1 MEKKKIVS
9 TILSF
14 IIIGGGLLA
23 YVISAFLNIIH
34 ITGIIPLKE
43 AGRVLNK
50 GEYVEIE
57 VEDIEFIGN
66 VTNSYGFIPTGK
78 EYYYV
83 AMDKENNAAYFL
95 RASKNLKYKDTPVI
109 IKGKVRSVDS
119 SVSRSFGDSVDAKTY
134 EGFYKSYTD
143 QYLMIDCTVGFQ
155 SILCLIATFCI
166 VLGIVLM
173 IANPAI
179 RNTPVNQLT
188 GPQKA
193 LPVIGII
200 IIMAGLVLAL
210 YTTTF
215 IF

>member
-9 TILSF
+9 TILSV
-14 IIIGGGLLA
+14 ILIGGGLLA
-23 YVISAFLNIIH
+23 YVINAFLNIIH
-34 ITGIIPLKE
+34 YTGIIPLKDAE
-43 AGRVLNK
+43 RILNK
-50 GEYVEIE
+50 GEYVQIEID
-57 VEDIEFIGN
+57 DISYIGN

-78 EYYYV
+78 EYYY
-83 AMDKENNAAYFL
+83 AATDNENNAVYFV
-95 RASKNLKYKDTPVI
+95 RASKSFRFKNTPIV
-109 IKGKVRSVDS
+109 IKGKVRSVDT
-119 SVSRSFGDSVDAKTY
+119 SVSRSFGDGVDAKTY

-155 SILCLIATFCI
+155 SVLCIIATLCI

-173 IANPAI
+173 LANPAI

-193 LPVIGII
+193 IPVIGII

>member
-9 TILSF
+9 TILSI

-23 YVISAFLNIIH
+23 YVINAFLNIIH

-57 VEDIEFIGN
+57 VDDIEFIGN

-83 AMDKENNAAYFL
+83 ATDKENNAAYFL

-119 SVSRSFGDSVDAKTY
+119 SVSRSFGDSVDAKTN
-134 EGFYKSYTD
+134 EGYYKSYQG
-143 QYLMIDCTVGFQ
+143 QYLMIDCTVLIQ
-155 SILCLIATFCI
+155 DIICIVAALCM
-166 VLGIVLM
+166 VLGIVLL
-173 IANPAI
+173 IANPAT
-179 RNTPVNQLT
+179 RNKPVNQLT
-188 GPQKA
+188 GPEKA
-193 LPVIGII
+193 LPTIGIL

>member
-1 MEKKKIVS
+1 MEKKNKIS
-9 TILSF
+9 AILSF
-14 IIIGGGLLA
+14 IIIGGGILA
-23 YVISAFLNIIH
+23 YVINAFLNIMH
-34 ITGIIPLKE
+34 ITGIIPLKN
-43 AGRVLNK
+43 AGTLLNK
-50 GEYVEIE
+50 GEFVQVE
-57 VEDIEFIGN
+57 VDDIEYIGN

-78 EYYYV
+78 EYYY
-83 AMDKENNAAYFL
+83 AATDKENNAVYFV
-95 RASKNLKYKDTPVI
+95 RASKNFRSQNTPVL

-119 SVSRSFGDSVDAKTY
+119 SVSRTFGDSVDAKTY

-143 QYLMIDCTVGFQ
+143 QYLMIDCTIGFQ
-155 SILCLIATFCI
+155 SVLCIIATFCI
-166 VLGIVLM
+166 LLGIVLM
-173 IANPAI
+173 LANPAI